1 MATKEWR
8 QRSQGGTALK
18 VAYVFPGQGAQY
30 VGMGGELADRYE
42 AARKVYALADEALG
56 FSISSLC
63 FDGPAEELK
72 KTHFTQPAL
81 LATSIAAL
89 RAFEEVTE
97 QPVVPSCVAGHSLG
111 EYTACVAAGALDLRE
126 ALILVHRRG
135 QWMDEA
141 VPGGTGTMAAI
152 LGMEAAVLDS
162 LCKQV
167 STPDSLVELA
177 NVNCPGQIV
186 ISGHSE
192 AVKRAMELAKEQ
204 GAKRAIALTV
214 SGPFH
219 SSLMKKAADKLGDA
233 LETSGFMGASVPIV
247 ANVNAGLNTDTN
259 GVRKALREQLYQP
272 VQWELDTRVML
283 GEGVDTFIE
292 FGPGTVLSG
301 LIRKVEKG
309 ISTLHVEDEASL
321 KETLNQIRDKA

>member
-1 MATKEWR
+1 M
-8 QRSQGGTALK
+8 K

-30 VGMGGELADRYE
+30 VGMGKELASRYE

-63 FDGPAEELK
+63 FDGPEEELK

-89 RAFEEVTE
+89 RAFEDVAEE
-97 QPVVPSCVAGHSLG
+97 PVLPTCVAGHSLG
-111 EYTACVAAGALDLRE
+111 EYTACVAAGALSLRD
-126 ALILVHRRG
+126 ALTLVHRRG

-152 LGMEAAVLDS
+152 LGMDATSLRAVCEEASQTDNV
-162 LCKQV
+162 
-167 STPDSLVELA
+167 VELA

-186 ISGHSE
+186 ISGHKD
-192 AVKRAMELAKEQ
+192 AVQRAMELAKQQ

-233 LETSGFMGASVPIV
+233 LETSAFVTASVPIV
-247 ANVNAGLNTDTN
+247 ANVDAGLNTDKA
-259 GVRKALREQLYQP
+259 GIAKALKEQLYQP
-272 VQWELDTRVML
+272 VQWELDARAML
-283 GEGVDTFIE
+283 SEGVDTFIE

-301 LIRKVEKG
+301 LIRKVERG

-321 KETLNQIRDKA
+321 KETLSQIRDKA